1 MPSIVS
7 RVFWL
12 LSGYWIVWRYR
23 LKAKGRLRVVGFP
36 VVKNNGEI
44 ILGAEV
50 DLRSTPG
57 ASAMGVITPVILNT
71 MTADSIIRV
80 GDFVGMSGVVICC
93 KKKITIG
100 DRVRF
105 GSGVVI
111 SDTDFHSL
119 DYEVRAS
126 PEDASSAAT
135 SPVYIGDDC
144 FVGARAIIL
153 KGVTVGARSIVGA
166 GSVVV
171 KDVPADTVVAGNP
184 AREIRSLA

>member
-23 LKAKGRLRVVGFP
+23 LNATGRLRVIGFP
-36 VVKNNGEI
+36 VVKNKGTI
-44 ILGAEV
+44 ILGAGV
-50 DLRSTPG
+50 DLRSSPEST
-57 ASAMGVITPVILNT
+57 AMGVITPVILNA
-71 MTADSIIRV
+71 MEPDSILRI
-80 GDFVGMSGVVICC
+80 GDSVGMSGVVICC
-93 KKKITIG
+93 KKSITIG
-100 DRVRF
+100 NRVQF
-105 GSGVVI
+105 GSGAVVC
-111 SDTDFHSL
+111 DTDFHSL
-119 DYEVRAS
+119 DYQVRGT
-126 PEDASSAAT
+126 PQDASGAVA

-153 KGVTVGARSIVGA
+153 KGVTIGARSIVGA

-184 AREIRSLA
+184 AREIRNLA